1 VSGYRVIETP
11 SGKFTLVYRNTR
23 EVRLHSGYDPDREAA
38 RAVEGFSA
46 GRASIIAVH
55 GIGLGYHLGHLKRR
69 FPGKRIIAIEHDPE
83 VAEISRRLYPSYLED
98 VPVITSI
105 AGLSAVF
112 EEMDIAGFRGIAH
125 FIHRPSYILH
135 EAFYETVMRDIGRYV
150 SSKISDLLTRFEFE
164 EGWVEN
170 ILLNLPGLFTS
181 ARVRRLF
188 GAFKGCPGV
197 IVSAGPSLA
206 RNVDLLA
213 CMRERALI
221 VSVDTAFR
229 VLMRK
234 KIMPH
239 LVMSLD
245 AQRYSIKH
253 FLPPGGGAAAL
264 VADLVCCPAVPRSF
278 QGRKI
283 VSTTSKYY
291 ADGGGTLKRETT
303 PLVGWIEKYAGAI
316 GDIQSGGSVATSAF
330 DLLLNLGCSPII
342 LVGQDLAYTGRE
354 IHAAGT
360 YHNDEWLPRINRF
373 NNLDTINQ
381 AVIRRRKIKR
391 VDAYGGRG
399 EVVSDFVFGLY
410 RSWLE
415 DSARKVSVP
424 VINATEGGARIRN
437 TEEMTLAD
445 VLDRFAPLNP
455 EPGTILDATLSDAS
469 RENPE
474 PLALA
479 MKDVL
484 GTLGKITRL
493 SAEALQT
500 GNRVPEVEE
509 LVNREDIRE
518 IMAPYLRRA
527 RTYVSRRGV
536 ADGDAER
543 ILLKEISESSERL
556 AAAIERSLG
565 RIGKLLN
572 AASGT
577 AQG

>member
-1 VSGYRVIETP
+1 VSGYLVKETP
-11 SGKFTLVYRNTR
+11 SGKFTLVYRNSR
-23 EVRLHSGYDPDREAA
+23 EVRLHSGYDPDREAE
-38 RAVEGFSA
+38 RAVEGFSI
-46 GRASIIAVH
+46 GRASVIAVY

-83 VAEISRRLYPSYLED
+83 VAEISRRLYPAHLED
-98 VPVITSI
+98 VPVITST

-125 FIHRPSYILH
+125 FIHRPSYLLH
-135 EAFYETVMRDIGRYV
+135 DAFYESVMRDMGRYV

-170 ILLNLPGLFTS
+170 ILLNLSNLFTS
-181 ARVRRLF
+181 TRVGRLF
-188 GAFKGCPGV
+188 GAFNGCPGV

-206 RNVDLLA
+206 GNVDLLA
-213 CMRERALI
+213 LMRGRALI

-234 KIMPH
+234 KISPH

-253 FLPPGGGAAAL
+253 FLPPGVGEAAL

-291 ADGGGTLKRETT
+291 ADGSGALKRETT
-303 PLVGWIEKYAGAI
+303 PLVGWIDKDAGAV

-360 YHNDEWLPRINRF
+360 YHNDEWLPRVNRF

-381 AVIRRRKIKR
+381 AGIRRRKIKR
-391 VDAYGGRG
+391 VAAYGGRG
-399 EVVSDFVFGLY
+399 EVVSDFVFDLY
-410 RSWLE
+410 RSWFE

-424 VINATEGGARIRN
+424 VINATEGGARIN
-437 TEEMTLAD
+437 HMEEMTLAG
-445 VLDRFAPLNP
+445 VIERFAPLDP
-455 EPGTILDATLSDAS
+455 EPGTILDRALSGAS

-474 PLALA
+474 PLMRA
-479 MKDVL
+479 MRDAL
-484 GTLGKITRL
+484 GTLGEIRRL
-493 SAEALQT
+493 AAEALMT
-500 GNRVPEVEE
+500 GKRVPEVED

-518 IMAPYLRRA
+518 IMNPILRKA

-536 ADGDAER
+536 IDEDSER
-543 ILLKEISESSERL
+543 IFIKEIFESSDRL
-556 AAAIERSLG
+556 APVIERSLHEL
-565 RIGKLLN
+565 GKL
-572 AASGT
+572 S
-577 AQG
+577 